1 MIQKLPNDIIDIIIN
16 AVGKNSIKSIIITKD
31 YNYVKKIAAKRISL
45 WYKIISRSI
54 RLKYYIKHRTNM
66 LFRFGYSCECIYY
79 SPHIPNGLCR
89 FCLRCENKHPFKKRL
104 IDKYYSII

>member
-1 MIQKLPNDIIDIIIN
+1 MIQKLPNEIIDIIIN
-16 AVGKNSIKSIIITKD
+16 AIGKNSIRSIIITKN

-79 SPHIPNGLCR
+79 SPHITNGLCR

-104 IDKYYSII
+104 IDKYYAII